1 MFNAE
6 KKIANTLALI
16 AFYTFCRSKTD
27 LNFLAKKIG
36 GKQGAELSDD
46 RN

>member
-27 LNFLAKKIG
+27 
-36 GKQGAELSDD
+36 
-46 RN
+46 